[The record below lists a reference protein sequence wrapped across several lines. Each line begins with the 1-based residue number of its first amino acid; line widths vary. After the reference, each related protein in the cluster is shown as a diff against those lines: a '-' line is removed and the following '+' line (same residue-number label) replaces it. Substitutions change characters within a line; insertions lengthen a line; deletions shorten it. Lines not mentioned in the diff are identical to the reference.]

1 MDVKTIEEIHADCDP
16 AVCDVRPILTERDAL
31 KAELTELHETYETA
45 HASRLHAESVTARL
59 EADNKRLRAE
69 CERMERRL
77 AERAL
82 SGAKLRELRE
92 AVMLAFDPSA
102 ESMVGLFER
111 VSGLNRVRLWAL
123 KPTWSTNARIAIAF
137 VLRDIADAVEAKVT
151 K

>member
-1 MDVKTIEEIHADCDP
+1 
-16 AVCDVRPILTERDAL
+16 
-31 KAELTELHETYETA
+31 
-45 HASRLHAESVTARL
+45 
-59 EADNKRLRAE
+59 
-69 CERMERRL
+69 MERRL